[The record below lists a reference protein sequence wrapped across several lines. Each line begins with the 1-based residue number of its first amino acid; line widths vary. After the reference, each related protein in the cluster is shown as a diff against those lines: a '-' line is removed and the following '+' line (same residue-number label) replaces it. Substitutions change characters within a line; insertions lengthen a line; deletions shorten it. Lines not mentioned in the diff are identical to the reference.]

1 MEKACSALMVT
12 AIKNPKL
19 CFQRQLYNYFQ
30 TKADRYDSD
39 LNDFII
45 KIQQGDRP
53 DQVLRECI
61 RWPFTSQTKQSMMA
75 TFERE
80 SVNCRGFWRVLKL
93 LSNEREDERNKLTYA
108 AGNCRLLRRA
118 LYPVTVVARCEAEI
132 QRQLQLLDMI
142 NEDVVYFADDLHQAT
157 LHRMHNDSLID
168 DDDDDGELYELSL
181 YELVNL
187 LVYSLRGDRPASR
200 RRQLARHICHVD
212 STQEWFLP
220 WSLCQIVPYAETV
233 SLSVSV
239 FTLTASAVHE
249 FRTVFFAK
257 NRRVNGRSVKSFVV
271 MIWLI
276 AAVVS
281 LPHVYADESWWKIY
295 NIYLTIIHYF
305 VPMIILDT
313 AYTMI
318 AIKCLLTCTDLLKVV
333 QLMNMLMIVVA
344 CFSLCW
350 FPLETYLLLNEVRPE
365 INGWKYI
372 NVLFFCSHWL
382 AMSNSC
388 LNPIIYGLY
397 NDKYKREYKHVLKI
411 IRCQPV
417 PESTEEVLKFET
429 EFTGKII
436 SACDL
441 PGAKGECARRWT
453 TDVNS

>member
-1 MEKACSALMVT
+1 
-12 AIKNPKL
+12 
-19 CFQRQLYNYFQ
+19 
-30 TKADRYDSD
+30 
-39 LNDFII
+39 
-45 KIQQGDRP
+45 
-53 DQVLRECI
+53 
-61 RWPFTSQTKQSMMA
+61 
-75 TFERE
+75 
-80 SVNCRGFWRVLKL
+80 
-93 LSNEREDERNKLTYA
+93 
-108 AGNCRLLRRA
+108 
-118 LYPVTVVARCEAEI
+118 
-132 QRQLQLLDMI
+132 
-142 NEDVVYFADDLHQAT
+142 
-157 LHRMHNDSLID
+157 MHNDSLID

-181 YELVNL
+181 YELIFWCILYVVIALLAVVGNSLVIYITLIRLRSRAVTTHFIINL
-187 LVYSLRGDRPASR
+187 A
-200 RRQLARHICHVD
+200 LADLLTGIFAIPFKFQAALF
-212 STQEWFLP
+212 QEWFLP

-257 NRRVNGRSVKSFVV
+257 NRRVNGRNVKSFVV
-271 MIWLI
+271 VIWVI

-281 LPHVYADESWWKIY
+281 LPHGLFHKVYEIPDVY

-318 AIKCLLTCTDLLKVV
+318 AIKKALIKKMMNSRKNPSYSNKTSKSLLTHTDLLKVV

-397 NDKYKREYKHVLKI
+397 N
-411 IRCQPV
+411 
-417 PESTEEVLKFET
+417 
-429 EFTGKII
+429 KII

-441 PGAKGECARRWT
+441 PGARGEYARRWT